1 MDQSALEILAP
12 AKLNLYLGVREG
24 RDEQG
29 YHQAS
34 SLMVA
39 IDLFDTV
46 RIEPADALSVRCVPA
61 VDAPERSNAA
71 WKAAVVLGE
80 ALGREP
86 KAAIT
91 IEKRIPYKSG
101 LGGASSDAAAVLLG
115 LCKLWGVDQDDPRV
129 ADAARAVGADIAFF
143 LTGTPTLLEGRGDV
157 PVETFVEVPGFPVV
171 LVRPSG
177 DGITTGDSY
186 ADFDR
191 DPVPAAP
198 LDPLREALHAGD
210 VMGICNHIANNLE
223 PVALR
228 LMPVLQTIHDWLS
241 EQPGVLATMVTGSG
255 SCTFAICETTEA
267 ARRVA
272 HEALY
277 GRGWWGR
284 AAHVI
289 TEGTRISA

>member
-1 MDQSALEILAP
+1 MGSPALEILAP
-12 AKLNLYLGVREG
+12 AKINLYLGVREG
-24 RDEQG
+24 KDEKG

-46 RIEPADALSVRCVPA
+46 RMEPADTLSVRCIPA

-71 WKAAVVLGE
+71 WKAAMALGE
-80 ALGREP
+80 AVGREP
-86 KAAIT
+86 RASII

-115 LCKLWGVDQDDPRV
+115 LCKLWDIDPGDPRV
-129 ADAARAVGADIAFF
+129 GDAARSVGADIAFF

-157 PVETFVEVPGFPVV
+157 PTETFDEVPGFPVV

-177 DGITTGDSY
+177 EGISTGESY

-191 DPVPAAP
+191 DPIPAAP

-210 VMGICNHIANNLE
+210 VMGICKHVSNNLE

-228 LMPVLQTIHDWLS
+228 LMPILQDIHDWLDS
-241 EQPGVLATMVTGSG
+241 QPGVLATMVTGSG

-272 HEALY
+272 RDSLY

-284 AAHVI
+284 AAHII
-289 TEGTRISA
+289 TEGTRISE

>member
-1 MDQSALEILAP
+1 MDQRTLEILAP
-12 AKLNLYLGVREG
+12 AKLNLFLGIREG
-24 RDEQG
+24 TDEQG
-29 YHQAS
+29 YHQATS
-34 SLMVA
+34 IMVA
-39 IDLFDTV
+39 IDLYDTV
-46 RIEPADALSVRCVPA
+46 RIEPADALSVRCIPA

-71 WKAAVVLGE
+71 WRAAVALGE

-115 LCKLWGVDQDDPRV
+115 LCELWGVDAADERV
-129 ADAARAVGADIAFF
+129 AAAARSVGADIAFF
-143 LTGTPTLLEGRGDV
+143 LTGIPTLLEGRGDV
-157 PVETFVEVPGFPVV
+157 PVETFGDVPGFPVV

-177 DGITTGDSY
+177 GGITTGDCY

-191 DPVPAAP
+191 DPVPYP
-198 LDPLREALHAGD
+198 ELEPMREALRAGD
-210 VMGICNHIANNLE
+210 VMGICQHVANNLE

-228 LMPVLQTIHDWLS
+228 LMPILQDIHDWLS

-272 HEALY
+272 RGALFD
-277 GRGWWGR
+277 RGWWGR
-284 AAHVI
+284 AAHVVI
-289 TEGTRISA
+289 EGTHISA

>member
-1 MDQSALEILAP
+1 MDQRTLEILAP
-12 AKLNLYLGVREG
+12 AKLNLFLGVREG
-24 RDEQG
+24 RDAQG
-29 YHQAS
+29 YHQAT

-39 IDLFDTV
+39 IDLYDTV
-46 RIEPADALSVRCVPA
+46 RVEQAESLRVRCVPA

-71 WKAAVVLGE
+71 WKAAVALGE
-80 ALGREP
+80 ALGRTP
-86 KAAIT
+86 NVAIT

-115 LCKLWGVDQDDPRV
+115 LCELWGVDRTDERV
-129 ADAARAVGADIAFF
+129 AEAARSVGADIAFF

-157 PVETFVEVPGFPVV
+157 PVETFDEVPGFPVV

-177 DGITTGDSY
+177 DGITTGDCY
-186 ADFDR
+186 AEFDR
-191 DPVPAAP
+191 DPAP
-198 LDPLREALHAGD
+198 YPELEPLREALREGD
-210 VMGICNHIANNLE
+210 VMGICSHVANNLE

-228 LMPVLQTIHDWLS
+228 LMPILQTIHDWLV

-284 AAHVI
+284 AAHVV
-289 TEGTRISA
+289 TEGTRISD

>member
-1 MDQSALEILAP
+1 MDVSALEILAP
-12 AKLNLYLGVREG
+12 AKLNLYLGIHEG
-24 RDEQG
+24 RDETG
-29 YHQAS
+29 YHRAD

-39 IDLFDTV
+39 IDLYDTV
-46 RIEPADALSVRCVPA
+46 RMEPADVLSVRCVPA
-61 VDAPERSNAA
+61 VDAPEHSNAA
-71 WKAAVVLGE
+71 WKAAVALGE
-80 ALGREP
+80 AVGREP
-86 KAAIT
+86 RVAIT

-115 LCKLWGVDQDDPRV
+115 LCELWDIPADDPRV
-129 ADAARAVGADIAFF
+129 ADAARSVGADIAFF
-143 LTGTPTLLEGRGDV
+143 LTGTPTLLVGRGDV
-157 PVETFVEVPGFPVV
+157 PVETFDEVPGFPVA

-191 DPVPAAP
+191 APVAISP

-210 VMGICNHIANNLE
+210 VMGICSHVANNLE

-228 LMPVLQTIHDWLS
+228 LMPILRKIHDWLS
-241 EQPGVLATMVTGSG
+241 TQPGVLATMVTGSG

-272 HEALY
+272 YNATFD
-277 GRGWWGR
+277 RGWWGR
-284 AAHVI
+284 AAHVV